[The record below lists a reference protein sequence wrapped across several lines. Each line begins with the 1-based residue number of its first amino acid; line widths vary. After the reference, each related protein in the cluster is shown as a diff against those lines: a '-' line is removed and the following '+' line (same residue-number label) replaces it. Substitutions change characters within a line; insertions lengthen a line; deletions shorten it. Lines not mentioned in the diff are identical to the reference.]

1 MGYVVFALIILA
13 FVGMGVWDHRT
24 RKKGHTLRKDGM
36 SEIRAARRRDAPT
49 GPSSTYSG
57 IPRVRDHQSPPPP
70 EDPNRLRR

>member
-36 SEIRAARRRDAPT
+36 SDIRAARRRDA
-49 GPSSTYSG
+49 
-57 IPRVRDHQSPPPP
+57 RAFRWRAHQPLICWEQGAALQLISQ
-70 EDPNRLRR
+70 EA